1 MFALVQVEDFDQGEL
16 YARLKQSADEKACGN
31 TGAIV
36 TFTGLVRDF
45 NNAGDIDGIE
55 LEHYPGMTEK
65 ALMLLVEQASERFSL
80 NSAGALHRVGRIHNN
95 EQIVWVGAAAPHRQA
110 AFDAACYLM
119 DMLKQSVPLWKKEFK
134 GDKSEWVAAKA
145 SDDKAALKWMRK
157 SNGLFFSNATFKLC

>member
-16 YARLKQSADEKACGN
+16 YARLKHSADEKASGN

-80 NSAGALHRVGRIHNN
+80 NSAGALHRVGRIYNN

-110 AFDAACYLM
+110 AFDAASYLM

-134 GDKSEWVAAKA
+134 GDKSERVEAKA

-157 SNGLFFSNATFKLC
+157 K

>member
-1 MFALVQVEDFDQGEL
+1 MFALVQVEDFHQGEL
-16 YARLKQSADEKACGN
+16 YARLKQSADEKASGN

-80 NSAGALHRVGRIHNN
+80 NSAGALHRVGRIYNN

-134 GDKSEWVAAKA
+134 GDKSDWVAAKA

-157 SNGLFFSNATFKLC
+157 K

>member
-36 TFTGLVRDF
+36 TFIRLVRDF

-55 LEHYPGMTEK
+55 LGHYPFMTEK

-145 SDDKAALKWMRK
+145 SDDEAALKWMRK
-157 SNGLFFSNATFKLC
+157 K

>member
-1 MFALVQVEDFDQGEL
+1 MNSLFSHLSLGANVFSVIQQQDFDHAEL
-16 YARLKQSADEKACGN
+16 YQRLHRSAVDTATGN

-45 NNAGDIDGIE
+45 NQSGDIDGIV

-65 ALMLLVEQASERFSL
+65 ALFELVDEAMSRFAL
-80 NSAGALHRVGRIHNN
+80 TSAGAVHRVGRILNN

-110 AFDAACYLM
+110 AFDAACFLM

-134 GDKSEWVAAKA
+134 GDSEHWVETKA
-145 SDDKAALKWMRK
+145 SDDKAALKWMKKR
-157 SNGLFFSNATFKLC
+157 

>member
-16 YARLKQSADEKACGN
+16 YARLKQSADEKAYGN

-65 ALMLLVEQASERFSL
+65 ALMLLWL
-80 NSAGALHRVGRIHNN
+80 NKRANVFHLTVLAHCI
-95 EQIVWVGAAAPHRQA
+95 E
-110 AFDAACYLM
+110 
-119 DMLKQSVPLWKKEFK
+119 
-134 GDKSEWVAAKA
+134 
-145 SDDKAALKWMRK
+145 
-157 SNGLFFSNATFKLC
+157 

>member
-1 MFALVQVEDFDQGEL
+1 MFAYIQEQDFDQGDL
-16 YARLKQSADEKACGN
+16 YAHLQSQAHAKTLGN

-65 ALMLLVEQASERFSL
+65 ALSTLIDKAVERFSL
-80 NSAGALHRVGRIHNN
+80 TNAGAVHRVGRIYNN
-95 EQIVWVGAAAPHRQA
+95 EQIVWVGCAAAHRQA
-110 AFDAACYLM
+110 AFDGACFLM

-134 GDKSEWVAAKA
+134 GNKSMWVEAKG
-145 SDDKAALKWMRK
+145 SDDAAALKWMSER
-157 SNGLFFSNATFKLC
+157 

>member
-1 MFALVQVEDFDQGEL
+1 MFANIQEQDFDQGEL
-16 YARLKQSADEKACGN
+16 YAQLQSQASAKTIGN

-65 ALMLLVEQASERFSL
+65 ALSTLIDKAIERFSL
-80 NSAGALHRVGRIHNN
+80 TSASAVHRVGRIYNN
-95 EQIVWVGAAAPHRQA
+95 EQIVWVGCAAAHRQA
-110 AFDAACYLM
+110 AFDGACFLM

-134 GDKSEWVAAKA
+134 GDNSTWVEAKG
-145 SDDKAALKWMRK
+145 SDDAAALKWMSER
-157 SNGLFFSNATFKLC
+157 